1 MSTPTWNEE
10 FELPDWSYP
19 VSDRYSQLFWIYL
32 KKYDMVAGN
41 ASIKIYV
48 NKAVKELCLKWK
60 RDIILNFNTWKKWN
74 YLMLFIS
81 IERLNICKK
90 L

>member
-10 FELPDWSYP
+10 FELPDGSYP

-48 NKAVKELCLKWK
+48 NKAVK
-60 RDIILNFNTWKKWN
+60 
-74 YLMLFIS
+74 
-81 IERLNICKK
+81 
-90 L
+90 

>member
-1 MSTPTWNEE
+1 MSTPIWNEE
-10 FELPDWSYP
+10 FELPDGSYP
-19 VSDRYSQLFWIYL
+19 VSDRYSQLFWIYF

-48 NKAVKELCLKWK
+48 NKAVKELFLKWK
-60 RDIILNFNTWKKWN
+60 WDIILNFNTWKKSN

-81 IERLNICKK
+81 TQRLNICKN